1 MKKVVIVFVILL
13 VLVIGGAVGAFI
25 WYNNALGDPKA
36 QGGISTM
43 ELVFQ
48 DVTIPEGSSI
58 GKIAELL
65 EEKGVIKSALA
76 CKIYCKLNN
85 ITNLQ
90 AGKYEIDTHSKTPDV
105 LAKLQAGDVVTD
117 EIQITFIEGKNIKWY
132 AKAIAE
138 KTDNT
143 EEDVFNLLE
152 DEEYIDSLIEKYW
165 FLTDEIKDEDI
176 YFPLEGYLL
185 PDTYTFENREVSVE
199 TIFNV
204 ILNFTDK
211 FLSKYKDDFT
221 YSVHQTLTLASM
233 AEMEGKSTED
243 RSEIVGVFLNRID
256 QGMSLGSDV
265 TTYYAFGVD
274 MAESDLTLKQIN
286 TYNPYNTRGPDMIGK
301 IPIGPICNPSRS
313 AIEATLSPTETDALY
328 FVADKTGKV
337 YFTKSNDE
345 HNKIISELKAD
356 GLWYT
361 YE

>member
-1 MKKVVIVFVILL
+1 MKKVIIVFVILL
-13 VLVIGGAVGAFI
+13 VLLIVALGGAFA
-25 WYNNALGDPKA
+25 WYTNALKPVDTFGKEA
-36 QGGISTM
+36 VVL
-43 ELVFQ
+43 E
-48 DVTIPEGSSI
+48 IPEGTGISGIS
-58 GKIAELL
+58 KIL
-65 EEKGVIKSALA
+65 EEKGIIRNADA
-76 CKIYCKLNN
+76 CKMYCK
-85 ITNLQ
+85 IAKVGNLQ
-90 AGKYEIDTHSKTPDV
+90 AGKYSFEEAKSVPEIIAKIASGDV
-105 LAKLQAGDVVTD
+105 LTD
-117 EIQITFIEGKNIKWY
+117 EIQITFIEGKNIRWY
-132 AKAIAE
+132 AKTIAE
-138 KTDNT
+138 NT
-143 EEDVFNLLE
+143 INSEEEVLNLLAS
-152 DEEYIDSLIEKYW
+152 EEYIDSLIEKYW
-165 FLTDEIKDEDI
+165 FLTDEIKDEDV

-185 PDTYTFENREVSVE
+185 PDTYTFENAEVSPE

-274 MAESDLTLKQIN
+274 MAENDLTLKQLN
-286 TYNPYNTRGPDMIGK
+286 TYNPYNTRGPNMEGK

-313 AIEATLSPTETDALY
+313 AIEATLNPTETDALY

-345 HNKIISELKAD
+345 HNEIITKLKSEGK
-356 GLWYT
+356 WYV

>member
-13 VLVIGGAVGAFI
+13 VLVIGCAVGAFV
-25 WYNNALGDPKA
+25 WYNNALKPVDTFSEEA
-36 QGGISTM
+36 V
-43 ELVFQ
+43 VFE
-48 DVTIPEGSSI
+48 IPEGTGISGI
-58 GKIAELL
+58 AKIL
-65 EEKGVIKSALA
+65 EEKGVIRSAEA
-76 CKIYCKLNN
+76 CKIYCK
-85 ITNLQ
+85 IAKVGNLQ
-90 AGKYEIDTHSKTPDV
+90 AGKYSFSEAKSVPDTIARIASGDV
-105 LAKLQAGDVVTD
+105 LTD
-117 EIQITFIEGKNIKWY
+117 EIQITFIEGKNMRWY

-138 KTDNT
+138 KTNNS
-143 EEDVFNLLE
+143 EEEVLNLLKNE
-152 DEEYIDSLIEKYW
+152 DYIDSLIEKYW

-176 YFPLEGYLL
+176 YFQLEGYLL
-185 PDTYTFENREVSVE
+185 PDTYTFENKDVSVE

-256 QGMSLGSDV
+256 KGMSLGSDV

-274 MAESDLTLKQIN
+274 MAESDLTVKQIN
-286 TYNPYNTRGPDMIGK
+286 TYNPYNTRGPNMAGK

-313 AIEATLSPTETDALY
+313 AIEATLNPTETDALY

-337 YFTKSNDE
+337 YFTKSNEE
-345 HNKIISELKAD
+345 HNQIISDLKAD